1 MFTVIFQIKSAKFIN
16 NLGCAMSVAGM
27 KFNVLAQ
34 IMVDHN
40 AMNFPKA
47 INFGLCL
54 LTL

>member
-1 MFTVIFQIKSAKFIN
+1 
-16 NLGCAMSVAGM
+16 MSVAGM

-54 LTL
+54 LTLWSLQKVCYNF